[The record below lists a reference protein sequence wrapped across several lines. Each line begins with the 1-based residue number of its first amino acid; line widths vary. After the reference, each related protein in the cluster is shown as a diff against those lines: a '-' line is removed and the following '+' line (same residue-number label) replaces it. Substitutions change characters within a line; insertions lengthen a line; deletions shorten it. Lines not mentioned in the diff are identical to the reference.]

1 MANYVTESDIAI
13 LMPQLPKLGT
23 AAYSNTAILISI
35 TILEVEGLIDGYLAN
50 RYSLPFATDSVPV
63 QIRSIARN
71 LAVYRVYNYQ
81 YSGDN
86 INRNA
91 YVERFESFDKNAFD
105 MLEKIRDGEIQ
116 LTLTNGSQ
124 VPFKTSIIAV
134 RSSSSGYQP
143 IFEMDTTT
151 SQKIDSD
158 LLSDISNSRK

>member
-1 MANYVTESDIAI
+1 M
-13 LMPQLPKLGT
+13 
-23 AAYSNTAILISI
+23 
-35 TILEVEGLIDGYLAN
+35 
-50 RYSLPFATDSVPV
+50 PFASGSVPV
-63 QIRSIARN
+63 QIRSIARG

-86 INRNA
+86 INRNTYA
-91 YVERFESFDKNAFD
+91 ERFEAFDKNAFD

-134 RSSSSGYQP
+134 RSSTSDFQP
-143 IFEMDTTT
+143 IFEMDTIT

-158 LLSDISNSRK
+158 LLSDIYDNRK